1 MDRSQ
6 LVDASFGKKI
16 EVSETGAVTTGV
28 KTKMGVKTH
37 FRAKFCP
44 QGGGICINFRK
55 THRI

>member
-44 QGGGICINFRK
+44 HAPGGG
-55 THRI
+55 HMY